1 MRFSLKKFFKRM
13 AFTLLALILI
23 VAIGTVV
30 VLNLPSFGKLPS
42 GERLARIE
50 QSPNYREGHFQNL
63 SETPDLT
70 PTGSQFSLFY
80 NYFFPNTK
88 DLYPQKPLPTVQT
101 ELGSLPNNT
110 WVWLGHSSYLMN
122 IEGKRVLIDPV
133 FHSASSFSFIVK
145 PFEYTYTYTPEDM
158 PQEISL
164 LVLTHDH
171 WDHLDYK
178 TMKAIKDR
186 VQQVVCPLGVG
197 SHLEYWGFSPERI
210 TELDWQ
216 DITRVGEMTLTCL
229 PARHFSGRGLRR
241 AKTLWASYM
250 LQVGGRTIF
259 IGGDSGYDTH
269 FAQIGKRFPS
279 IDLALVENRQYSEN
293 WRYIHTLPKYLPQV
307 MQDLGA
313 KTYFAGHNSKFKLAQ
328 HPWYEPLETVAKI
341 AQEHPE
347 YHIITPKIGEVV
359 YLDKEQTFTHWW
371 RESH

>member
-1 MRFSLKKFFKRM
+1 MRKFLKRM
-13 AFTLLALILI
+13 GYVFVIIIVLVALGSCAIL
-23 VAIGTVV
+23 
-30 VLNLPSFGKLPS
+30 NMSDFGKLPA

-50 QSPNYREGHFQNL
+50 QSPNYRDGHFQNL

-70 PTGSQFSLFY
+70 PIGSKWSFFY
-80 NYFFPNTK
+80 NYFFPNVE
-88 DLYPQKPLPTVQT
+88 DLTPANPLPVVQT
-101 ELGSLPNNT
+101 KLDTLPDNT
-110 WVWLGHSSYLMN
+110 WVWLGHSSYLMH
-122 IEGKRVLIDPV
+122 IEGKKLLIDPV
-133 FHSASSFSFIVK
+133 FHSASPFSFMVK
-145 PFEYTYTYTPEDM
+145 PFDYEYTYSEKDM
-158 PQEISL
+158 PQRIDL

-178 TMKAIKDR
+178 TMKALKDS

-197 SHLEYWGFSPERI
+197 SHLEYWGFAPEKI

-229 PARHFSGRGLRR
+229 PARHFSGRGLTR
-241 AKTLWASYM
+241 AKTLWASYV
-250 LQVGGRTIF
+250 LQVADRTIF

-279 IDLALVENRQYSEN
+279 IDLALVENGQYSEN

-307 MQDLGA
+307 LQDLGA

-328 HPWYEPLETVAKI
+328 HPWYEPLETIAKI
-341 AQEHPE
+341 EKEHPE

-371 RESH
+371 RESHLLDW